1 MRPLLVRTSVLDQ
14 LCGPLVAAVAADPAG
29 GDRLVA
35 ELADGGLL
43 AAPLPLGWPRPGHE
57 PADAPSPVPAGGWY
71 RYHQLLRATLRETL
85 RRDPTEDEAEL
96 NLRAAL
102 WYAADRR
109 LVDAA
114 RHARRAGDW
123 RYLACLVTRGA
134 VPLVLQGDLPD
145 LAALLADYPDAAA
158 GFGPECATVAA
169 LARVL
174 AGDTATAGEHL
185 SLARSGIGPTAAT
198 VPSGSGTGSARAGL
212 AADAAAGRRT
222 LLAALEAVELRRAE
236 LVGDADASLA
246 AVRRALR
253 PRAVAPHGP
262 AAGLPDALRPLA
274 LCARGR
280 AELWRGRLDAAEDAL
295 RVALAEAR
303 RARLGG
309 GEISCLGALALG
321 YALRG
326 RLRQAEE
333 TATAALACAGV
344 RAGSG
349 APRWS
354 ATPVGE
360 APVGEAWRPIRE
372 VGDLGGRR
380 SGGSDGRPGR
390 SAVGEARGP
399 AREARGARGAV
410 APAGVGALAAP
421 AAALGLVA
429 PGAREPGAVDPGGTD
444 PGAVDPDSL
453 DLAVL
458 GLGDTGLGDGLGEVR
473 GPGAAP
479 SAPGAV
485 EALLALAVVA
495 GYRGDP
501 ARGLG
506 WVDLAGRAAGVGQA
520 GRLPDLVSVLRAWLR
535 LGRRTPEDLRA
546 ARRALAAVGAGDHPA
561 LLVVVREATQAD
573 LLVAAGNP
581 DAALRALGRGE
592 AASRRDWPAV
602 SLARG
607 RAQLAQ
613 GDAAAAA
620 LAVAP
625 LLRADAGG
633 LVSVVA
639 ACAISA
645 VAAARRGD
653 GAQAGGLLARA
664 FALAQDEPLVRPF
677 ADLGPEV
684 VALIDAHP
692 GLSDAAPDLV
702 VALRAAVGADAPRRE
717 PRGGAEAD
725 DRRELAARE
734 NARPVTVP
742 SARRAPLPAGH
753 AAPERSGGRAA
764 QWPSRDERPARS
776 GDGEAPE
783 HAGAPAPPGGACR
796 GRRPRTPPRA
806 AGPPPP
812 RR

>member
-1 MRPLLVRTSVLDQ
+1 VLSPAAFAPVAEYLRAEALTALPAPMRPLLVRTSVLDQ

-295 RVALAEAR
+295 RVARAEAR

-645 VAAARRGD
+645 VAAG
-653 GAQAGGLLARA
+653 
-664 FALAQDEPLVRPF
+664 
-677 ADLGPEV
+677 
-684 VALIDAHP
+684 
-692 GLSDAAPDLV
+692 
-702 VALRAAVGADAPRRE
+702 
-717 PRGGAEAD
+717 
-725 DRRELAARE
+725 
-734 NARPVTVP
+734 
-742 SARRAPLPAGH
+742 
-753 AAPERSGGRAA
+753 
-764 QWPSRDERPARS
+764 
-776 GDGEAPE
+776 
-783 HAGAPAPPGGACR
+783 
-796 GRRPRTPPRA
+796 PPR
-806 AGPPPP
+806 
-812 RR
+812 